1 MLYAVTEMC
10 PEGHGSPEERIAAA
24 LKAGKVMGQR
34 KLPRTGDIS
43 AGTYSLRR
51 SRPEER
57 GPLGPC
63 AKTWSCAGGHSG
75 CEAAAH
81 ATGVGG
87 CGQGLSTEVG
97 AEANNT

>member
-51 SRPEER
+51 SRPEEW

-63 AKTWSCAGGHSG
+63 AKTWSCAG
-75 CEAAAH
+75 
-81 ATGVGG
+81 ATVAVRQQRMPRVLEDVGRD
-87 CGQGLSTEVG
+87 
-97 AEANNT
+97 